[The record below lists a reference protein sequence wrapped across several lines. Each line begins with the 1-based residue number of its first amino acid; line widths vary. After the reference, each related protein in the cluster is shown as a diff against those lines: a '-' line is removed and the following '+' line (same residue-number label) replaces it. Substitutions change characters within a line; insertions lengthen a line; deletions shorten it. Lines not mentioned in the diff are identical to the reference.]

1 MTVRNN
7 QSVENIGIHMVDEK
21 KLDKKFGDEDFDFNE
36 EIVTQ
41 WGGRLI
47 PIDDDWYLNNQ
58 TISFRKLTQFAT
70 DNFIKRLKIV
80 LAYRS
85 MRYAYRTITNDYNR
99 IVEFLKFLDEQE
111 IFDIDVFTEEHIIC
125 WLSDLTETERKHQ
138 LGALRGVLLSSQ
150 IFLSK
155 PLLEEAAASYLLQLR
170 LPGNPKGGRVND
182 SEQGRMTLAER
193 DLFETR
199 SRQAYEM
206 GRIDAQEF
214 LTLILFNAF
223 GLRLIDYS
231 SLKVKDVH
239 IEFSDTNIS
248 KSTIDIPSGKSGET
262 PRSKISRGN
271 AVDHDVAILLHD
283 LISGRSAD
291 SPLFDIDGSE
301 ARTQTGVLEG
311 HHTVNT
317 WSNYL
322 QGIISKLHLGFHL
335 NSYRFRYTVG
345 TEAYRETGNPY
356 VAAAVLR
363 HSDIQNVKV
372 YANEI
377 ILAQAHDRVV
387 AEVFKDI
394 DAVMAAGL
402 EAKTFVGTVITEQNY
417 KEAKL
422 LAVRAREQI
431 GNFDPLGGCG
441 GEIGCSQGAPV
452 ACYCCFKFRPIRESD
467 HFGML
472 CATLS
477 EYFLIL
483 EEDDN
488 RAASLVSAILGMAQV
503 CYLTGQGLSPGAK
516 VN

>member
-1 MTVRNN
+1 MSDMEINSKT
-7 QSVENIGIHMVDEK
+7 IGIEE
-21 KLDKKFGDEDFDFNE
+21 FDFDE
-36 EIVTQ
+36 EITTQ
-41 WGGRLI
+41 WGGKII
-47 PIDDDWYLNNQ
+47 PRNDEWFLENHNIN
-58 TISFRKLTQFAT
+58 FRKLA
-70 DNFIKRLKIV
+70 RLSTNSFVERFKIV

-85 MRYAYRTITNDYNR
+85 MRYAYRTITNDFNR
-99 IVEFLKFLDEQE
+99 CFEFLNYLESKSFSSID
-111 IFDIDVFTEEHIIC
+111 IFSEEHIVC
-125 WLSDLTETERKHQ
+125 WLAGLTEAERKHQ
-138 LGALRGVLLSSQ
+138 LGAMRGVLLSSKT
-150 IFLSK
+150 FLNT
-155 PLLEEAAASYLLQLR
+155 PLIDDAATSYLAQLR

-182 SEQGRMTLAER
+182 PEQGRMTLAER

-206 GRIDAQEF
+206 GHIDSQEY

-223 GLRLIDYS
+223 GLRLTDYC

-239 IEFSDTNIS
+239 VEFSAGYIS
-248 KSTIDIPSGKSGET
+248 KATIDIPTGKSGET
-262 PRSKISRGN
+262 PRSKMSRGN
-271 AVDHDVAILLHD
+271 VVDHDVAILLHS
-283 LISGRSAD
+283 LITKRHD
-291 SPLFDIDGSE
+291 VCPLFDIAASE

-311 HHTVNT
+311 HHTVST

-322 QGIISKLHLGFHL
+322 QGAINKLHLGFHL

-372 YANEI
+372 YGNEI

-394 DAVMAAGL
+394 GAVIAAGVQ
-402 EAKTFVGTVITEQNY
+402 ANTFVGILITQQNY

-422 LAVRAREQI
+422 IAVRAREQI
-431 GNFDPLGGCG
+431 GNFDPIGGCG
-441 GEIGCSQGAPV
+441 GKAGCSQGAPV
-452 ACYCCFKFRPIRESD
+452 ACYCCFKFRPVINAD

-477 EYFLIL
+477 DYFLIL
-483 EEDDN
+483 EDDEK
-488 RAASLVSAILGMAQV
+488 RATSLVSAILGMAQV

-516 VN
+516 VS

>member
-1 MTVRNN
+1 M
-7 QSVENIGIHMVDEK
+7 SVIETNGQTIGAE
-21 KLDKKFGDEDFDFNE
+21 EFDLGE
-36 EIVTQ
+36 EITTQ
-41 WGGRLI
+41 WGGKII
-47 PIDDDWYLNNQ
+47 PSDDEWYLNSYSIYFN
-58 TISFRKLTQFAT
+58 KLTKFAT
-70 DNFIKRLKIV
+70 AGFVTRLKIV

-85 MRYAYRTITNDYNR
+85 MRYASVTIRNDFNR
-99 IVEFLKFLDEQE
+99 VDEFLRCLGDNGFS
-111 IFDIDVFTEEHIIC
+111 IVDIFTEEHIVC
-125 WLSDLTETERKHQ
+125 WLAGLTEAERKHQ
-138 LGALRGVLLSSQ
+138 LGALRGVLLSSR
-150 IFLSK
+150 IFLDT
-155 PLLEEAAASYLLQLR
+155 PLLDDAATSYLTQLR

-182 SEQGRMTLAER
+182 PEQGRMTLAER

-214 LTLILFNAF
+214 LTLILFNSF
-223 GLRLIDYS
+223 GLRLTDFS

-239 IEFSDTNIS
+239 VEFSGGNIS
-248 KSTIDIPSGKSGET
+248 KATIDIPTGKSGET
-262 PRSKISRGN
+262 LRSKMSRGN
-271 AVDHDVAILLHD
+271 VVHHDFATLLQS
-283 LISGRSAD
+283 LIAGRHGD
-291 SPLFDIDGSE
+291 CPLFDIAASE

-311 HHTVNT
+311 HHTVST

-322 QGIISKLHLGFHL
+322 QRVINRLRLGFHL

-394 DAVMAAGL
+394 DAVIAAGVK
-402 EAKTFVGTVITEQNY
+402 ANTFVGTVITQQNY

-422 LAVRAREQI
+422 IAIRAREQI
-431 GNFDPLGGCG
+431 GNFDPIGGCG
-441 GEIGCSQGAPV
+441 GKLGCTQGAPV
-452 ACYCCFKFRPIRESD
+452 ACYCCFKFRPISDAD

-477 EYFLIL
+477 NYFAVL
-483 EEDDN
+483 EEDEK
-488 RAASLVSAILGMAQV
+488 RATSLVSAVLGMAQV

-516 VN
+516 VS